1 MIKRNYKH
9 KIKVGAKL
17 KIYSVKSPTVHSRAV
32 LRNLKNLLK
41 ILFLTSIFI
50 SCQTEHKTELPKSNF
65 SLNDNYA
72 ELTNK
77 MTELDTIKVWMN
89 LSQCM
94 FEGIEKLTITRKNDS
109 IKIQPEFAE
118 SLVVGTEF
126 KKIKTIT
133 ISVNDTVWKFNEFLK
148 RNGYRLQSD
157 SLKYGRLQITLNE
170 EKLNFFTHGLGDSG
184 KFLIDYCN
192 TMKNIMAESKYHI
205 YAEIEITEENKPTA
219 E

>member
-1 MIKRNYKH
+1 
-9 KIKVGAKL
+9 
-17 KIYSVKSPTVHSRAV
+17 
-32 LRNLKNLLK
+32 LKNLLK

-50 SCQTEHKTELPKSNF
+50 SCKTERKTELPKSNF

-118 SLVVGTEF
+118 SMVVGTEF
-126 KKIKTIT
+126 KKEKPIT
-133 ISVNDTVWKFNEFLK
+133 ISVNDTIWKFNEFLE
-148 RNGYRLQSD
+148 RNKNRLQSD
-157 SLKYGRLQITLNE
+157 SLKYGRLQITLNN
-170 EKLNFFTHGLGDSG
+170 EKLNFFTYGLGDSG

-192 TMKNIMAESKYHI
+192 TMKNIMTKSNYHI
-205 YAEIEITEENKPTA
+205 YAGTSINE
-219 E
+219 

>member
-1 MIKRNYKH
+1 M
-9 KIKVGAKL
+9 
-17 KIYSVKSPTVHSRAV
+17 
-32 LRNLKNLLK
+32 KNLLK
-41 ILFLTSIFI
+41 ILFLTSIII
-50 SCQTEHKTELPKSNF
+50 SCKTERKTELPKSNF

-118 SLVVGTEF
+118 SMLVGTEF
-126 KKIKTIT
+126 KKEKPTI
-133 ISVNDTVWKFNEFLK
+133 ISVNDTIWKFNEFLE
-148 RNGYRLQSD
+148 RNENRLESD
-157 SLKYGRLQITLNE
+157 SLKYGRLQITLRN

-192 TMKNIMAESKYHI
+192 TMKNIMSESDYHI
-205 YAEIEITEENKPTA
+205 LVH
-219 E
+219 